1 MHDNI
6 NIALNATAPPP
17 TTNNKREKHT
27 LACTPFSQLLL
38 RRLHSTTAEPIQAST
53 AAARSIVN
61 IIFNSNLLFI

>member
-1 MHDNI
+1 MHDSI

-27 LACTPFSQLLL
+27 LACTQFSQLLL
-38 RRLHSTTAEPIQAST
+38 RRLHSIVQVST

-61 IIFNSNLLFI
+61 IIFNSNLLFN